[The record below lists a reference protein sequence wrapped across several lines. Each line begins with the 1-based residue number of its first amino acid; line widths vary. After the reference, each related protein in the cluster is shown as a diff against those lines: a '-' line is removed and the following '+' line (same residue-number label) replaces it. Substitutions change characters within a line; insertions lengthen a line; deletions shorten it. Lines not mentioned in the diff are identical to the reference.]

1 MENQITLED
10 KLKERI
16 KELTCLYRV
25 SSLIRESDFNNVAVL
40 LKEIAISLKEAI
52 RFPEEA
58 FVEIKVD
65 GITVVAGK
73 KIEDVIFIISA
84 IKTFSHIKGAVTV
97 GYSKQKFSENA
108 FLKEEKLLL
117 KKIALEIGDF
127 LEREQIKEKEKIA
140 QSQIERAGR
149 LTILG
154 QITAGIAH
162 ELNTPLANILG
173 FTELLK
179 ERYKEDE
186 IGSEDLEKVINSAI
200 YSREVVKKLMF
211 FSCEMPQQ
219 MTSININLIIDES
232 IRLLNPNFTKKNIS
246 YTISFSSDEV
256 YLKVD
261 KIQLTQVIFNLVM
274 NAIYFSPV
282 NGEINL
288 DVKEKR
294 KIVEIKISDQGEGIS
309 KENSENIFNPFFTT
323 KPVGDGAGLGLSV
336 VHGIIKSHKGAITH
350 EPNSPKGTIFVVR
363 FPKS

>member
-1 MENQITLED
+1 MEDSITLED

-25 SSLIRESDFNNVAVL
+25 SSLIRNSNFNNRKAL
-40 LKEIAISLKEAI
+40 LNEIGISLKQAI
-52 RFPEEA
+52 RFPKEA

-65 GITVVAGK
+65 EITVVTGK
-73 KIEDVIFIISA
+73 KIEDAIFIISA

-97 GYSKQKFSENA
+97 GYSKRKFSENA

-154 QITAGIAH
+154 EITAGIAH

-179 ERYKEDE
+179 ERYKDDE
-186 IGSEDLEKVINSAI
+186 IGSEDLDKVIDSAI

-219 MTSININLIIDES
+219 MTAININTIIEES
-232 IRLLNPNFTKKNIS
+232 IRLLNPNFKKKNIS
-246 YTISFSSDEV
+246 CTVSFSSDEV

-274 NAIYFSPV
+274 NAIYFSPFK
-282 NGEINL
+282 GKINIE
-288 DVKEKR
+288 VKDKQ
-294 KIVEIKISDQGEGIS
+294 KIVEIKISDEGEGIS

-323 KPVGDGAGLGLSV
+323 KPVGEGAGLGLSV
-336 VHGIIKSHKGAITH
+336 VHGIIKSHKGTIAH
-350 EPNSPKGTIFVVR
+350 ETNSPKGTIFVVR

>member
-1 MENQITLED
+1 MEDSITLED

-25 SSLIRESDFNNVAVL
+25 SSLIRNSGFNNIKAL
-40 LKEIAISLKEAI
+40 LNEIAISLKKAI

-65 GITVVAGK
+65 KITVVAGK
-73 KIEDVIFIISA
+73 KIEDAIFIISA
-84 IKTFSHIKGAVTV
+84 IKTFSHIRGAVTV

-117 KKIALEIGDF
+117 EKIAIEIGDF

-154 QITAGIAH
+154 EITAGIAH

-186 IGSEDLEKVINSAI
+186 IGSEDLDKVINSAI

-219 MTSININLIIDES
+219 MTSININLIIEES
-232 IRLLNPNFTKKNIS
+232 IRLLNPNFKNKNI
-246 YTISFSSDEV
+246 ICNVSFSDDEV

-261 KIQLTQVIFNLVM
+261 KIQLTQVIFNLVI
-274 NAIYFSPV
+274 NAIYFSPI
-282 NGEINL
+282 NGKINI
-288 DVKEKR
+288 DVEDKSKT
-294 KIVEIKISDQGEGIS
+294 VQIKISDEGKGIDA
-309 KENSENIFNPFFTT
+309 KKAENIFTPFFTT
-323 KPVGDGAGLGLSV
+323 KPVGEGSGLGLSV
-336 VHGIIKSHKGAITH
+336 VHGIIKSHKGTIIH
-350 EPNSPKGTIFVVR
+350 QPNLPKGTIFVIS